1 VLVTISGL
9 PGSGTSTASRA
20 VADALGLDHVDG
32 GQVFRALAAERGVD
46 LTEFGRIA
54 EDDPTI
60 DVELDA
66 RLAER
71 GRKGHVVLESRL
83 AGWIAH
89 NEGLVGLRVWMACDD
104 GERARRVAQREGR
117 TPNEARRLNDARE
130 ASEAQRYLGYYG
142 IDITDLSPYDL
153 VVDTTV
159 TPKAEVA
166 AHVIAAARAA
176 DPD

>member
-1 VLVTISGL
+1 MLVTISGL

-20 VADALGLDHVDG
+20 VAEALGLAHVDG
-32 GQVFRALAAERGVD
+32 GQVFRAMAAERGVD
-46 LTEFGRIA
+46 LAAFGRIA

-60 DVELDA
+60 DVELDT
-66 RLAER
+66 RLAQR
-71 GRKGHVVLESRL
+71 GRAGDVVLESRL

-89 NEGLVGLRVWMACDD
+89 NEGLEGLKVWMACDN

-117 TPNEARRLNDARE
+117 TPNEARRLNEVRE
-130 ASEAQRYLGYYG
+130 ASEAQRYHAYYG
-142 IDITDLSPYDL
+142 IDIADLAPYDL

-166 AHVIAAARAA
+166 ARVVDAARAVLH
-176 DPD
+176 P

>member
-1 VLVTISGL
+1 MLVTISGL

-32 GQVFRALAAERGVD
+32 GQVFRAMAAERGVD
-46 LTEFGRIA
+46 LGEFGRIA
-54 EDDPTI
+54 EGDPTI
-60 DVELDA
+60 DLELDT

-71 GRKGHVVLESRL
+71 GRKGDVVLESRL

-117 TPNEARRLNDARE
+117 TPNEARRLNESRE
-130 ASEAQRYLGYYG
+130 ASEAQRYLAYYG
-142 IDITDLSPYDL
+142 IDIADLGPYDL
-153 VVDTTV
+153 VVDTTI

-166 AHVIAAARAA
+166 ARVVAAARAA
-176 DPD
+176 EV